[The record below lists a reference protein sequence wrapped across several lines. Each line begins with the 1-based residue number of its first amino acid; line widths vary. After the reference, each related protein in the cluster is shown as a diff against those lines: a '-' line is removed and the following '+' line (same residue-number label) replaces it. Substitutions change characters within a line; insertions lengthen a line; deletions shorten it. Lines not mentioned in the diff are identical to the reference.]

1 MNYGTLLISK
11 AIEANDPNALLR
23 FNVSEADF
31 QTQGERKAFR
41 YVMDYAEKHRG
52 QAPTAEML
60 ANEVEDFQPDFS
72 IEASY
77 DYLAKNLKD
86 RAAEREFIEL
96 MNGRMDP
103 ETNRQVQEPQ
113 LEKRFIEAQKSGD
126 MGKFF
131 EWLTGQAE
139 SLKMR
144 TNVRNAVGTDI
155 KRDIDKFK
163 IEYENRKAGESF
175 RIWRSKFDFIN
186 RAMGGYVSSN
196 VYVIYGKPGRGKSAI
211 ALEEVIN
218 CAMQGANVLIWSMEM
233 GWYEVLVR
241 LYVSISGEF
250 GIDKNPLEG
259 VDMER
264 DIGYL
269 GPGGFNSRD
278 VRQGKLSDE
287 FEEGFMEF
295 LDRLNEIIPG
305 NITVRAVDDEDFGS
319 RSLRDLKSDIIETK
333 ADVVLVDPFYYLDY
347 EANTSKTAG
356 GDAANTSQKLRR
368 LAGHTKATIFAL
380 TQADE
385 DDEKAGDNGERELNL
400 PQRKGVKKT
409 KALLED
415 AALLIAVDTNAKE
428 GRGLIGLNKGRDGG
442 EGEVAE
448 IIYLPQIGV
457 VKQPET
463 GVGAAD
469 VFEF

>member
-41 YVMDYAEKHRG
+41 YVMDYAEKYRG
-52 QAPTAEML
+52 QAPTAEMV
-60 ANEVEDFQPDFS
+60 ANEVPDFQPDFN

-96 MNGRMDP
+96 MNGRIDP
-103 ETNRQVQEPQ
+103 ETDRQVQEPQ

-144 TNVRNAVGTDI
+144 TNVRNSVGTDI

-163 IEYENRKAGESF
+163 AEYENRKAGESF
-175 RIWRSKFDFIN
+175 RIWRSKFDFVN
-186 RAMGGYVSSN
+186 KAMGGYVSSN
-196 VYVIYGKPGRGKSAI
+196 VYVIYGKSGRGKSAI
-211 ALEEVIN
+211 ALEEVVN

-241 LYVSISGEF
+241 LYVSISGS
-250 GIDKNPLEG
+250 LG
-259 VDMER
+259 VTTATLNGVNMEA
-264 DIGYL
+264 
-269 GPGGFNSRD
+269 GFNSRD
-278 VRQGKLSDE
+278 VRQGNLNEE
-287 FEEGFMEF
+287 FEAGFMEF
-295 LDRLNEIIPG
+295 LGRLNDILPG

-319 RSLRDLKSDIIETK
+319 RTLRDLKSDIIETK

-385 DDEKAGDNGERELNL
+385 EDEKAGEDGERELKL
-400 PQRKGVKKT
+400 PQRKDVKKT

-428 GRGLIGLNKGRDGG
+428 GRGMIGLNKGRDGG
-442 EGEVAE
+442 EGESAE

-457 VKQPET
+457 VKQPEA
-463 GVGAAD
+463 GEAAAAQFD
-469 VFEF
+469 F

>member
-41 YVMDYAEKHRG
+41 YVMDYAEKYRG
-52 QAPTAEML
+52 QAPTAEMV
-60 ANEVEDFQPDFS
+60 ANEVPDFQPDFN

-77 DYLAKNLKD
+77 DYLAQNLKNQ
-86 RAAEREFIEL
+86 AAERDFIEVV
-96 MNGRMDP
+96 NGKVDP
-103 ETNRQVQEPQ
+103 ETQKQIKSSEFT
-113 LEKRFIEAQKSGD
+113 ERFEQAQKTGD
-126 MGKFF
+126 MQSFA
-131 EWLTGQAE
+131 EWLTSLGE

-144 TNVRNAVGTDI
+144 TNVRNTVGTDI

-163 IEYENRKAGESF
+163 TEYENRKAGESF
-175 RIWRSKFDFIN
+175 RIWRSKFDFVN
-186 RAMGGYVSSN
+186 KAMGGYVSSN
-196 VYVIYGKPGRGKSAI
+196 VYVIYGKSGRGKSAVS
-211 ALEEVIN
+211 LEEVTN

-241 LYVSISGEF
+241 LYVSISGTM
-250 GIDKNPLEG
+250 GVTTATLDG
-259 VDMER
+259 VDMEA
-264 DIGYL
+264 
-269 GPGGFNSRD
+269 GFNSRD
-278 VRQGKLSDE
+278 VRQGKLTDE
-287 FEEGFMEF
+287 FEAGFMEF

-319 RSLRDLKSDIIETK
+319 RTLRDLKSDIIETK

-368 LAGHTKATIFAL
+368 LAGHTKTTIFAL

-385 DDEKAGDNGERELNL
+385 DDEKETEDGARELKL
-400 PQRKGVKKT
+400 PQRKDVKKT

-457 VKQPET
+457 VKQPEM
-463 GVGAAD
+463 GAGAAD

>member
-23 FNVSEADF
+23 FNIAENDLP
-31 QTQGERKAFR
+31 TQGERKAFR
-41 YVMDYAEKHRG
+41 YVMQYAEQHRG
-52 QAPTAEML
+52 QAPTAEMV
-60 ANEVEDFQPDFS
+60 ANEVPDFQPDFN

-96 MNGRMDP
+96 MNGRIDP

-144 TNVRNAVGTDI
+144 TNVRNSVGTDI

-163 IEYENRKAGESF
+163 TEYENRKAGESF
-175 RIWRSKFDFIN
+175 RIWRSKFDFVN
-186 RAMGGYVSSN
+186 KAMGGYVSSN
-196 VYVIYGKPGRGKSAI
+196 VYVIYGKSGRGKSAVS
-211 ALEEVIN
+211 LEEVTN

-241 LYVSISGEF
+241 LYVSISGTM
-250 GIDKNPLEG
+250 GVTTATLDG
-259 VDMER
+259 VDMEA
-264 DIGYL
+264 
-269 GPGGFNSRD
+269 GFNSQD
-278 VRQGKLSDE
+278 VKYAKLSEE
-287 FEEGFMEF
+287 FEAGFMEF
-295 LDRLNEIIPG
+295 LERLNEIIPG
-305 NITVRAVDDEDFGS
+305 NITVRGVDDEDFYS

-347 EANTSKTAG
+347 ERNTSKTAG
-356 GDAANTSQKLRR
+356 GDAAETSKKLRR
-368 LAGHTKATIFAL
+368 LAGATKTTIFAI

-385 DDEKAGDNGERELNL
+385 DDEKKEEDGNRELNL
-400 PQRKGVKKT
+400 PQRKGVSKT
-409 KALLED
+409 KALLQD
-415 AALLIAVDTNAKE
+415 AATLIAVDTDWKQ
-428 GRGLIGLNKGRDGG
+428 GRGLLGINKGRDGG

-463 GVGAAD
+463 GAGAAD

>member
-31 QTQGERKAFR
+31 QTQGERRAFR
-41 YVMDYAEKHRG
+41 YVMDYAEKYRG
-52 QAPTAEML
+52 QAPTAEMV
-60 ANEVEDFQPDFS
+60 ANEVPDFQPDFN

-96 MNGRMDP
+96 MNGRIDP

-144 TNVRNAVGTDI
+144 TNVRNSVGTDI

-163 IEYENRKAGESF
+163 AEYENRKAGESF
-175 RIWRSKFDFIN
+175 RIWRSKFDFVN
-186 RAMGGYVSSN
+186 KAMGGYVSSN
-196 VYVIYGKPGRGKSAI
+196 VYVIYGKSGRGKSAVS
-211 ALEEVIN
+211 LEEVTN

-241 LYVSISGEF
+241 LYVSISGTM
-250 GIDKNPLEG
+250 GVTTATLDG
-259 VDMER
+259 VDMEA
-264 DIGYL
+264 
-269 GPGGFNSRD
+269 GFNSRD

-287 FEEGFMEF
+287 FEAGFMEF
-295 LDRLNEIIPG
+295 LDRLNEVIPG

-319 RSLRDLKSDIIETK
+319 RTLRDLKSDIIETK

-368 LAGHTKATIFAL
+368 LAGHTKTTIFAL

-385 DDEKAGDNGERELNL
+385 DDEKETEDGARELKL
-400 PQRKGVKKT
+400 PQRKDVKKT

-463 GVGAAD
+463 GAGAAD

>member
-23 FNVSEADF
+23 FNVSESDF

-41 YVMDYAEKHRG
+41 YVMDYAEKYRG
-52 QAPTAEML
+52 QAPTAEMV
-60 ANEVEDFQPDFS
+60 ANEVPDFQPDFN

-96 MNGRMDP
+96 MNGRIDP

-144 TNVRNAVGTDI
+144 TNVRNSVGTDI

-163 IEYENRKAGESF
+163 AEYENRKAGESF
-175 RIWRSKFDFIN
+175 RIWRSKFDFVN
-186 RAMGGYVSSN
+186 KAMGGYVSSN
-196 VYVIYGKPGRGKSAI
+196 VYVIYGKSGRGKSAVS
-211 ALEEVIN
+211 LEEVTN

-241 LYVSISGEF
+241 LYVSISGTM
-250 GIDKNPLEG
+250 GVTTATLDG
-259 VDMER
+259 VDMEA
-264 DIGYL
+264 
-269 GPGGFNSRD
+269 GFNSRD

-287 FEEGFMEF
+287 FEAGFMEF

-319 RSLRDLKSDIIETK
+319 RTLRDLKSDIIETK

-368 LAGHTKATIFAL
+368 LAGHTKTTIFAL

-385 DDEKAGDNGERELNL
+385 DDEKETEDGTRELKL
-400 PQRKGVKKT
+400 PQRKDVKKT

-463 GVGAAD
+463 GAGAAD

>member
-41 YVMDYAEKHRG
+41 YVMDYAEKYRG
-52 QAPTAEML
+52 QAPTAEMV
-60 ANEVEDFQPDFS
+60 ANEVPDFQPDFN

-96 MNGRMDP
+96 MNGRIDP

-113 LEKRFIEAQKSGD
+113 LEKRFMEAQKSGE

-144 TNVRNAVGTDI
+144 TNVRNSVGTDI

-163 IEYENRKAGESF
+163 AEYENRKAGESF
-175 RIWRSKFDFIN
+175 RIWRSKFDFVN
-186 RAMGGYVSSN
+186 KAMGGYVSSN
-196 VYVIYGKPGRGKSAI
+196 VYVIYGKSGRGKSAI

-241 LYVSISGEF
+241 LYVSISGTM
-250 GIDKNPLEG
+250 GVTTATLDG
-259 VDMER
+259 VDMEA
-264 DIGYL
+264 
-269 GPGGFNSRD
+269 GFNSRD

-287 FEEGFMEF
+287 FEAGFMEF

-319 RSLRDLKSDIIETK
+319 RTLRDLKSDIIETK

-385 DDEKAGDNGERELNL
+385 DDEKAGDGARELKL
-400 PQRKGVKKT
+400 PQRKDVKKT

-463 GVGAAD
+463 GTRAAD

>member
-41 YVMDYAEKHRG
+41 YVMDYAEKYRG
-52 QAPTAEML
+52 QAPTAEMV
-60 ANEVEDFQPDFS
+60 ANEVPDFQPNFN

-96 MNGRMDP
+96 MNGRIDP

-144 TNVRNAVGTDI
+144 TNVRNSIGTDI

-163 IEYENRKAGESF
+163 TEYENRKAGESF
-175 RIWRSKFDFIN
+175 RIWRSKFDFVN
-186 RAMGGYVSSN
+186 KAMGGYVSSN
-196 VYVIYGKPGRGKSAI
+196 VYVIYGKSGRGKSAI

-241 LYVSISGEF
+241 LYVSISGTM
-250 GIDKNPLEG
+250 GVTTATLDG
-259 VDMER
+259 VDMEA
-264 DIGYL
+264 
-269 GPGGFNSRD
+269 GFNSRD

-287 FEEGFMEF
+287 FEAGFMEF
-295 LDRLNEIIPG
+295 LDRLNGIIPG

-319 RSLRDLKSDIIETK
+319 RTLRDLKSDIIETK

-368 LAGHTKATIFAL
+368 LAGHTKTTIFAL

-385 DDEKAGDNGERELNL
+385 EDEKETDDGTRELKL
-400 PQRKGVKKT
+400 PQRKDVKKT

>member
-60 ANEVEDFQPDFS
+60 ANEVPDFQPDFN

-96 MNGRMDP
+96 MNGRIDP
-103 ETNRQVQEPQ
+103 ETDRQVQEPQ

-144 TNVRNAVGTDI
+144 TNVRNSVGTDI

-163 IEYENRKAGESF
+163 AEYENRKAGESF
-175 RIWRSKFDFIN
+175 RIWRSKFDFVN
-186 RAMGGYVSSN
+186 KAMGGYVSSN
-196 VYVIYGKPGRGKSAI
+196 VYVIYGKSGRGKSAVS
-211 ALEEVIN
+211 LEEVTN

-241 LYVSISGEF
+241 LYVSISGTM
-250 GIDKNPLEG
+250 GVTTATLDG
-259 VDMER
+259 VDMEA
-264 DIGYL
+264 
-269 GPGGFNSRD
+269 GFNSRD

-287 FEEGFMEF
+287 FEAGFMEF

-319 RSLRDLKSDIIETK
+319 RTLRDLKSDIIETK

-347 EANTSKTAG
+347 ETNTSKTAG

-368 LAGHTKATIFAL
+368 LAGHTKTTIFAL

-385 DDEKAGDNGERELNL
+385 DDEKETEDGARELKL
-400 PQRKGVKKT
+400 PQRKDVKKT

-463 GVGAAD
+463 GAGAAD

>member
-41 YVMDYAEKHRG
+41 YVMDYAEKYRG
-52 QAPTAEML
+52 QAPTAEMVT
-60 ANEVEDFQPDFS
+60 NEVPDFQPDFN

-96 MNGRMDP
+96 MNGRIDP
-103 ETNRQVQEPQ
+103 ETGRQVQEPQ

-144 TNVRNAVGTDI
+144 TNVRNSVGTDI

-163 IEYENRKAGESF
+163 AEYENRKAGESF
-175 RIWRSKFDFIN
+175 RIWRSKFDFVN
-186 RAMGGYVSSN
+186 KAMGGYVSSN
-196 VYVIYGKPGRGKSAI
+196 VYVIYGKSGRGKSAVS
-211 ALEEVIN
+211 LEEVTN

-241 LYVSISGEF
+241 LYVSISGTM
-250 GIDKNPLEG
+250 GVTTATLDG
-259 VDMER
+259 VDMEA
-264 DIGYL
+264 
-269 GPGGFNSRD
+269 GFNSRD

-287 FEEGFMEF
+287 FEAGFMEF

-319 RSLRDLKSDIIETK
+319 RTLRDLKSDIIETK

-368 LAGHTKATIFAL
+368 LAGHTKTTIFAL

-385 DDEKAGDNGERELNL
+385 DDEKETEDGTRDLKL
-400 PQRKGVKKT
+400 PQRKDVKKT

-463 GVGAAD
+463 GAGAAD

>member
-1 MNYGTLLISK
+1 MQYGTFLISK

-52 QAPTAEML
+52 QAPTAEMV
-60 ANEVEDFQPDFS
+60 ANEVPEFQPDFN

-96 MNGRMDP
+96 MNGRIDP

-144 TNVRNAVGTDI
+144 TSVRNSVGTDI

-163 IEYENRKAGESF
+163 AEYENRKAGESF
-175 RIWRSKFDFIN
+175 RIWRSKFDFVN
-186 RAMGGYVSSN
+186 KAMGGYVSSN
-196 VYVIYGKPGRGKSAI
+196 VYVIYGKSGRGKSAVS
-211 ALEEVIN
+211 LEEVTN

-241 LYVSISGEF
+241 LYVSISGTM
-250 GIDKNPLEG
+250 GVTTATLDG
-259 VDMER
+259 VDMEA
-264 DIGYL
+264 
-269 GPGGFNSRD
+269 GFNSRD

-287 FEEGFMEF
+287 FEAGFMEF

-319 RSLRDLKSDIIETK
+319 RTLRDLKSDIIETK

-368 LAGHTKATIFAL
+368 LAGHTKTTIFAL

-385 DDEKAGDNGERELNL
+385 DDEKETEDGARELKL
-400 PQRKGVKKT
+400 PQRKDVKKT

-428 GRGLIGLNKGRDGG
+428 GRGMIGLNKGRDGG
-442 EGEVAE
+442 EGESAE

-457 VKQPET
+457 VKQPEM
-463 GVGAAD
+463 GAGAAD

>member
-23 FNVSEADF
+23 FNIAENDLP
-31 QTQGERKAFR
+31 TQGERKAFR
-41 YVMDYAEKHRG
+41 YVMQYAEQHRG
-52 QAPTAEML
+52 QAPTAEMVT
-60 ANEVEDFQPDFS
+60 NEVPDFQPDFN
-72 IEASY
+72 IEASW

-86 RAAEREFIEL
+86 RAAERQFIEL
-96 MNGRMDP
+96 VSGRIDP
-103 ETNRQVQEPQ
+103 ETGRQVQEPQ

-126 MGKFF
+126 MGSFF
-131 EWLTGQAE
+131 EWLTEQAE

-144 TNVRNAVGTDI
+144 TNVRNSVGTDI

-163 IEYENRKAGESF
+163 VEYENRKAGESF

-196 VYVIYGKPGRGKSAI
+196 VYVIYGKSGRGKSAI
-211 ALEEVIN
+211 ALEEVVN

-241 LYVSISGEF
+241 LYVSISGS
-250 GIDKNPLEG
+250 LG
-259 VDMER
+259 VTTATLNGVNMEA
-264 DIGYL
+264 
-269 GPGGFNSRD
+269 GFNSRD
-278 VRQGKLSDE
+278 VRQGNLNEE
-287 FEEGFMEF
+287 FEAGFMEF
-295 LDRLNEIIPG
+295 LGRLNDILPG
-305 NITVRAVDDEDFGS
+305 NITVRGVDDEDFGS
-319 RSLRDLKSDIIETK
+319 RTLRDLKSDIIETK

-385 DDEKAGDNGERELNL
+385 EDEKAGEDGERELKL
-400 PQRKGVKKT
+400 PQRKDVKKT

-428 GRGLIGLNKGRDGG
+428 GRGMIGLNKGRDGG
-442 EGEVAE
+442 EGESTE

-457 VKQPET
+457 VKQPEA
-463 GVGAAD
+463 GEAAAAQFD
-469 VFEF
+469 F

>member
-41 YVMDYAEKHRG
+41 YVMDYAEKYRG
-52 QAPTAEML
+52 QAPTAEMV
-60 ANEVEDFQPDFS
+60 ANEVPEFEPNFN

-77 DYLAKNLKD
+77 DYLAKNLKE

-96 MNGRMDP
+96 MNGRIDP

-144 TNVRNAVGTDI
+144 TNVRNSVGTDI

-163 IEYENRKAGESF
+163 TEYENRKAGESF

-186 RAMGGYVSSN
+186 RAMGGYVSAN
-196 VYVIYGKPGRGKSAI
+196 VYVIYGKSGRGKSAVS
-211 ALEEVIN
+211 LEEVTN
-218 CAMQGANVLIWSMEM
+218 CALQGANVLIWSMEM

-241 LYVSISGEF
+241 LYVSISGTM
-250 GIDKNPLEG
+250 GVTTATLDG
-259 VDMER
+259 VDMEA
-264 DIGYL
+264 
-269 GPGGFNSRD
+269 GFNSQD
-278 VRQGKLSDE
+278 VKYAKLSEE
-287 FEEGFMEF
+287 FEAGFMEF
-295 LDRLNEIIPG
+295 LERLNEIIPG
-305 NITVRAVDDEDFGS
+305 NITVRGVDDEDFYS
-319 RSLRDLKSDIIETK
+319 RSLQDLKSDIIETK

-347 EANTSKTAG
+347 ERNTSKTAG
-356 GDAANTSQKLRR
+356 GDAAETSKKLRR
-368 LAGHTKATIFAL
+368 LAGTTKATIFAI

-385 DDEKAGDNGERELNL
+385 DDEKREEDGNRELNL
-400 PQRKGVKKT
+400 PQRKAVSKT
-409 KALLED
+409 KALLHD
-415 AALLIAVDTNAKE
+415 AATLIAVDTNAKE

-463 GVGAAD
+463 GAGAAAQ
-469 VFEF
+469 FGF

>member
-41 YVMDYAEKHRG
+41 YVMDYAEKYRG
-52 QAPTAEML
+52 QAPTAEMV
-60 ANEVEDFQPDFS
+60 ANEVPDFQPDFN

-77 DYLAKNLKD
+77 DYLAQNLKNQ
-86 RAAEREFIEL
+86 AAERDFIEVV
-96 MNGRMDP
+96 NGKVDP
-103 ETNRQVQEPQ
+103 ETQKQIKSSEFT
-113 LEKRFIEAQKSGD
+113 ERFEQAQKTGD
-126 MGKFF
+126 MQSFA
-131 EWLTGQAE
+131 EWLTSLGE

-144 TNVRNAVGTDI
+144 TNVRNTVGTDI

-163 IEYENRKAGESF
+163 TEYENRKAGESF
-175 RIWRSKFDFIN
+175 RIWRSKFDFVN
-186 RAMGGYVSSN
+186 KAMGGYVSSN
-196 VYVIYGKPGRGKSAI
+196 VYVIYGKSGRGKSAI

-218 CAMQGANVLIWSMEM
+218 CAMQGANVLVWSMEM

-241 LYVSISGEF
+241 LYVSISGTM
-250 GIDKNPLEG
+250 GVTTATLDG
-259 VDMER
+259 VDMEA
-264 DIGYL
+264 
-269 GPGGFNSRD
+269 GFNSRD
-278 VRQGKLSDE
+278 VRQGKLTGE
-287 FEEGFMEF
+287 FEAGFMEF

-385 DDEKAGDNGERELNL
+385 DDEKAGDDGERELNL

-463 GVGAAD
+463 GVGAAAQ
-469 VFEF
+469 FGF